1 MRQLSIDIS
10 GETLPTNEHLALEVL
25 KSWDEI
31 PGGCQLVPEHLETR
45 PLFNPETPGVE
56 QV

>member
-1 MRQLSIDIS
+1 MCFIHIL

-25 KSWDEI
+25 KSWEDI
-31 PGGCQLVPEHLETR
+31 PGGCQLVPEHIETR
-45 PLFNPETPGVE
+45 PLFNPDTPGVE